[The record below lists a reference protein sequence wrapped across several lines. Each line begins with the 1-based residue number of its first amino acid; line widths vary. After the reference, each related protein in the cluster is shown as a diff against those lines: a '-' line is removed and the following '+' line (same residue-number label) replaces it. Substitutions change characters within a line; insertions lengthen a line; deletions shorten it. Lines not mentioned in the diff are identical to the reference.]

1 MKIIHGHRVGAGG
14 RIALCTNAVVF
25 DAERRKVLLTRRAD
39 NGQWCLPGGHV
50 DPGETV
56 SESCVREVLEETGLR
71 VRVKRLIGVY
81 SSPERVVDYG
91 DGKRHQIVALS
102 FEAEVEGGTLSTSSE
117 TTASGFYTSEEI
129 GGMDLMEHH
138 RERIADSL
146 AANPAAFLR

>member
-1 MKIIHGHRVGAGG
+1 MKIIHGPRIGAGG

-25 DAERRKVLLTRRAD
+25 DTAREKLLLTRRSD

-56 SESCVREVLEETGLR
+56 EESCVREVLEETGLR
-71 VRVKRLIGVY
+71 VRMKRLIGVY
-81 SSPERVVDYG
+81 SSPDRVVDYG
-91 DGKRHQIVALS
+91 DGNRYQIVSLS

-117 TTASGFYTSEEI
+117 TTASGFYSLEKI

-138 RERIADSL
+138 RERIADAL
-146 AANPAAFLR
+146 AANPAALLR